1 MVCCV
6 QLRIVHPLLSQMGE
20 SHISALFF
28 FLSYSYM
35 CSLVYI
41 ETQLV
46 GNCFCCC
53 ALLRLAGVRLYSSL
67 IFLLLLI
74 LFFSLP
80 ANRRK
85 RGVKKRVKNRRGVF
99 ILLLVVGRQPT
110 SSVFGGAVDVRC
122 RRSATPIQLPYQYY
136 CDANRSAGCQ
146 LLFISSSS
154 FFFLSFC
161 CIFFSLEPCCADW
174 IRVFIIRHQ

>member
-1 MVCCV
+1 MLCTAED
-6 QLRIVHPLLSQMGE
+6 RSPSSIVDGGE
-20 SHISALFF
+20 SYQRSFLL

-35 CSLVYI
+35 YSLVYI

-80 ANRRK
+80 ADRRK

-99 ILLLVVGRQPT
+99 ILLLVVGR
-110 SSVFGGAVDVRC
+110 
-122 RRSATPIQLPYQYY
+122 
-136 CDANRSAGCQ
+136 
-146 LLFISSSS
+146 
-154 FFFLSFC
+154 
-161 CIFFSLEPCCADW
+161 
-174 IRVFIIRHQ
+174 